1 MEVYSGI
8 DMIPTGRASDID
20 SPITIQK
27 NVRKHFQKKRK
38 CFFIFKNFLRTFRK

>member
-27 NVRKHFQKKRK
+27 NVRKHFQKKE
-38 CFFIFKNFLRTFRK
+38 NAFLFLKTF